1 MSKEYTAEETAAN
14 RKKWTDA
21 LRSGKYRQGDSY
33 LHQGDK
39 FCCLGVACDVAIK
52 NGLELPVEP
61 SGDIDDV
68 TTYNGADT
76 ILPDRVQ
83 RWLGL
88 EDPVGT
94 LRKDFGHDGFVIS
107 NLWHMNDRARSSF
120 EEIAKVIDEDGVTLA
135 GEEAITGSQP
145 ALPTDEAV

>member
-14 RKKWTDA
+14 RKLWTDA
-21 LRSGKYRQGDSY
+21 LRSNEYEQGDSY
-33 LHQGDK
+33 LHQGSK
-39 FCCLGVACDVAIK
+39 FCCLGVACDIALK
-52 NGLELPVEP
+52 SGLELD
-61 SGDIDDV
+61 SGASSIDDDVV
-68 TTYNGADT
+68 TYGGADA
-76 ILPDRVQ
+76 ILPSEVRA
-83 RWLGL
+83 WLGL
-88 EDPVGT
+88 ADEVGS